1 MNWKQMLE
9 VKPGVETAV
18 DVMTSGDPCCETA
31 RDKMI
36 ETLKNFVATFPNKIK
51 RPDELELF
59 IREIDCEDLDIL
71 MDQIIENSTAISV
84 PSIGLTKVI
93 FGLSERCAFRLE
105 SNLVYIPWPRFS
117 G

>member
-9 VKPGVETAV
+9 VKPEVETAV

-71 MDQIIENSTAISV
+71 MDQIIENSRNDV
-84 PSIGLTKVI
+84 
-93 FGLSERCAFRLE
+93 SEIKSFALE
-105 SNLVYIPWPRFS
+105 IREIRNEWIECDNTDELFT
-117 G
+117 